1 MFYPIGYGGDPSG
14 VEDSTEAIMGAVA
27 DAALIDNG
35 QQLLPGVKDLGGAIV
50 DLQGGSFKI
59 SKPVVLPPNSGNL
72 VVNFPNCPF
81 LFF

>member
-1 MFYPIGYGGDPSG
+1 
-14 VEDSTEAIMGAVA
+14 MGAVA